1 MISIGLPCRCR
12 NIAIQV
18 ACSIVAVSGRRQGY
32 VFGNPATTINALL
45 LLSFLRS
52 LEVDL
57 SRFELLSVR
66 MLVNK

>member
-1 MISIGLPCRCR
+1 MGIE
-12 NIAIQV
+12 V
-18 ACSIVAVSGRRQGY
+18 ACSIVTVSGRRQGN
-32 VFGNPATTINALL
+32 VFGDPATTVNALL